1 MMQIN
6 RLSEGGKIDRS
17 QVLKFTFNGQTYSG
31 YQGDTL
37 ASALIANG
45 VNIVGRSFKYHR
57 PRGIIGSGAEEPNAI
72 FQIGTGASTEA
83 GIRGTQIELY
93 DGLIATSEKGWPS
106 LSFDIAIINDWL
118 SKLFGAGFYYKTFMY
133 PAKFWKLYE
142 YFLRRMA
149 GLGKAPKEPDP
160 DHYSHQN
167 IHCDVLVV
175 GAGPAGIMAALAA
188 GKSGAK
194 VIIADEQASFGGS
207 LLASKENIDGRT
219 ADDWLASQV
228 ETLKELPNVTSLSR
242 STVFGY
248 YDYNFLTINEKCT
261 NHLAESTPNSIRQK
275 LWRVRAKHVVL
286 AQGAFERP
294 LIFPN
299 NDRPGIMLASAVS
312 NYINRYAVIPGKRA
326 IIFTN
331 NDTAYQT
338 AIDLKLAGA
347 ISVEII
353 DSRSEQ
359 ASDML
364 TEVKNHDI
372 LCQFNMVIRNVIGSK
387 RVTAVEIASYIAEKN
402 TCELNFEKKKCDLIV
417 YSGGWSPAVHLHSQS
432 GGKNKWDSDRH
443 CFIPESNPQA
453 PFSVGSCNG
462 TWGLGECFAESIKC
476 AQEINSYLGLEMTV
490 QTLPKVRKIK
500 VSQMMPLW
508 QVKSKEPVE
517 SLPKQFLDYQND
529 TTVSDIYLAVREG
542 YTGIEH
548 VKRYTALGFG
558 TDQGKLGNING
569 MAVLA
574 QALDK
579 PIAQIGTTTFRP
591 AYTPVSFGV
600 CAGEDIG
607 KMFEPTRKTALHSF
621 HEARR
626 APFEIVGQWLR
637 PWFFPLGEE
646 NMSETL
652 NRECLAARS
661 SLGIMDAST
670 LGKIE
675 VRGNDA
681 LTFLEKIYTH
691 DVAKMNIGQCAYGVM
706 LGEDGMIMDD
716 GVMTRFGENHFYLTT
731 TSGGAASVMS
741 WLEQWLQT
749 EWPNLDV
756 YLTSLTDHMST
767 IALVGPESRKVLQ
780 GLVKTNLSS
789 KNFPFM
795 RACKSKIENIEIDL
809 FRVSFS
815 GELAFEINVNS
826 NYALRLWNILM
837 MAGKQYEITP
847 YGTETMHVLRAEKG
861 FIIVG
866 QDTDGSV
873 NPMDAGLGWLVS
885 ENKDFIGKRSL
896 RREDALRNNRK
907 QLVGLLST
915 DDISVVKEGSQLVEK
930 ILSSRPTPMCG
941 HVSSSYYSPI
951 LKHPIALALVE
962 NGRKRYGEKLIA
974 VSSDGNNIEVIITKP
989 VFYDPDGEKQ
999 HVK

>member
-1 MMQIN
+1 M
-6 RLSEGGKIDRS
+6 
-17 QVLKFTFNGQTYSG
+17 
-31 YQGDTL
+31 
-37 ASALIANG
+37 
-45 VNIVGRSFKYHR
+45 
-57 PRGIIGSGAEEPNAI
+57 
-72 FQIGTGASTEA
+72 
-83 GIRGTQIELY
+83 
-93 DGLIATSEKGWPS
+93 
-106 LSFDIAIINDWL
+106 
-118 SKLFGAGFYYKTFMY
+118 
-133 PAKFWKLYE
+133 
-142 YFLRRMA
+142 
-149 GLGKAPKEPDP
+149 
-160 DHYSHQN
+160 
-167 IHCDVLVV
+167 
-175 GAGPAGIMAALAA
+175 
-188 GKSGAK
+188 
-194 VIIADEQASFGGS
+194 
-207 LLASKENIDGRT
+207 
-219 ADDWLASQV
+219 
-228 ETLKELPNVTSLSR
+228 
-242 STVFGY
+242 
-248 YDYNFLTINEKCT
+248 
-261 NHLAESTPNSIRQK
+261 
-275 LWRVRAKHVVL
+275 
-286 AQGAFERP
+286 
-294 LIFPN
+294 
-299 NDRPGIMLASAVS
+299 
-312 NYINRYAVIPGKRA
+312 
-326 IIFTN
+326 
-331 NDTAYQT
+331 
-338 AIDLKLAGA
+338 
-347 ISVEII
+347 
-353 DSRSEQ
+353 
-359 ASDML
+359 
-364 TEVKNHDI
+364 
-372 LCQFNMVIRNVIGSK
+372 
-387 RVTAVEIASYIAEKN
+387 
-402 TCELNFEKKKCDLIV
+402 
-417 YSGGWSPAVHLHSQS
+417 
-432 GGKNKWDSDRH
+432 
-443 CFIPESNPQA
+443 
-453 PFSVGSCNG
+453 
-462 TWGLGECFAESIKC
+462 
-476 AQEINSYLGLEMTV
+476 
-490 QTLPKVRKIK
+490 
-500 VSQMMPLW
+500 
-508 QVKSKEPVE
+508 
-517 SLPKQFLDYQND
+517 
-529 TTVSDIYLAVREG
+529 REG

-915 DDISVVKEGSQLVEK
+915 DDISVDKEGSQLVEK

-974 VSSDGNNIEVIITKP
+974 VSSDGNKIEVIITKP